1 MTSEQL
7 KKAMRE
13 LGQNQT
19 ELATRLDVDRRTIN
33 RYAAGSHAIPTV
45 FSLAV
50 EYLCSIKRGHGE

>member
-1 MTSEQL
+1 VTSEQL

-13 LGQNQT
+13 LGLNQT
-19 ELATRLDVDRRTIN
+19 ELARRLDVGDRTIR
-33 RYAAGSHAIPTV
+33 RYIAGDPIPRV